1 MRHARSDYDSI
12 QPWPTKRP
20 HIGRQNGVVVNV
32 NPEPGSW
39 SEIDAEVQVKNGNI
53 GPIIPDDEP
62 VFLIR
67 GQDRAAIPAAEAWCE
82 AATELGADAEI
93 IATVRRHIEVV
104 REWQET
110 HAKVPDAP
118 ADVLR

>member
-1 MRHARSDYDSI
+1 MRHARRDYDAI
-12 QPWPTKRP
+12 QPWPTRRP
-20 HIGRQNGVVVNV
+20 HVGKKDGVTVTAPVGHSGTGFD
-32 NPEPGSW
+32 PL
-39 SEIDAEVQVKNGNI
+39 
-53 GPIIPDDEP
+53 IPDDEP

-67 GQDRAAIPAAEAWCE
+67 GQDLAAIPAAEAWCD
-82 AATELGADAEI
+82 AAERLGADAEI

-104 REWQET
+104 REWQAE

>member
-1 MRHARSDYDSI
+1 MKHARSDYDAI
-12 QPWPTKRP
+12 QPWPTQRP
-20 HIGRQNGVVVNV
+20 HVAKKDGQTVTAPAGHS
-32 NPEPGSW
+32 GT
-39 SEIDAEVQVKNGNI
+39 GY
-53 GPIIPDDEP
+53 GPLIPDDEP

-67 GQDRAAIPAAEAWCE
+67 GQDRAAIPAAEAWCTAAE
-82 AATELGADAEI
+82 ALGADPEI
-93 IATVRRHIEVV
+93 VAAVRRHIEVV